1 MDGYKMTCE
10 MLNLIINNLL
20 LNDKL
25 YLFTFLEANFNHWP
39 FNREKIWPKNAF
51 NFFQSTT

>member
-39 FNREKIWPKNAF
+39 FNREKKLT
-51 NFFQSTT
+51 QKRL